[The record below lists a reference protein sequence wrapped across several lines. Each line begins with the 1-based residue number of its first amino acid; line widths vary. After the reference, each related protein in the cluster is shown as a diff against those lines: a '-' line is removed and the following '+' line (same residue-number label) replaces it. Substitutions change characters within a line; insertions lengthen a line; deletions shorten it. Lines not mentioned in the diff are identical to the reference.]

1 MSLLRHKLYPK
12 REQGAHLNNLSSFRT
27 AIETLQYPLHFQ
39 KNLNTYIF
47 WENILRLSIA
57 IIILSPRKVVADG
70 DFLDVIS
77 KRGDE
82 RCQGIALKSI
92 AEWPEGDR
100 SLAKGVEIQAR

>member
-1 MSLLRHKLYPK
+1 
-12 REQGAHLNNLSSFRT
+12 LNNLNSFRT

-39 KNLNTYIF
+39 KNRVTYIF
-47 WENILRLSIA
+47 WGNVLRLSIA
-57 IIILSPRKVVADG
+57 IIVFSPRKAVADG

-77 KRGDE
+77 KDDE